1 MANSA
6 PPNVEARLRGME
18 REIQALKERIVELE
32 KSAAERGEHPVDQK
46 VVRSKVTYDWQ
57 A

>member
-1 MANSA
+1 MADPI
-6 PPNVEARLRGME
+6 PPELEARVRALE
-18 REIQALKERIVELE
+18 REIQAIKDRVVDIER
-32 KSAAERGEHPVDQK
+32 SAGERGEHPVDQK

>member
-1 MANSA
+1 MANPVPA
-6 PPNVEARLRGME
+6 EVEERLRALE
-18 REIQALKERIVELE
+18 REIQALKDRIVDLE
-32 KSAAERGEHPVDQK
+32 RAGAERGEHPVDQR

>member
-1 MANSA
+1 MPTPM
-6 PPNVEARLRGME
+6 PPDVEARLRALE
-18 REIQALKERIVELE
+18 REIQALKDRIVDLE
-32 KSAAERGEHPVDQK
+32 RSAAERGEHPVDQK

>member
-1 MANSA
+1 MANPI
-6 PPNVEARLRGME
+6 PPEVEARLRGME
-18 REIQALKERIVELE
+18 REIQALKDRIVDLE
-32 KSAAERGEHPVDQK
+32 RSSAERGEHPVDQK

>member
-1 MANSA
+1 MTSSD
-6 PPNVEARLRGME
+6 PPSVEARLRAME
-18 REIQALKERIVELE
+18 REIQALKDRIVELE
-32 KSAAERGEHPVDQK
+32 KYAAERGEHPVDQK

>member
-1 MANSA
+1 MANPV
-6 PPNVEARLRGME
+6 PPEAEARLRAME
-18 REIQALKERIVELE
+18 REIQALKDRIVDLE
-32 KSAAERGEHPVDQK
+32 RSAAERGEHPVDQK

>member
-1 MANSA
+1 MADPLA
-6 PPNVEARLRGME
+6 PEVAARLRALE
-18 REIQALKERIVELE
+18 REIQALKDRIVDLE
-32 KSAAERGEHPVDQK
+32 RSAAERGEHPVDQK